1 MLTQEDYWMIKE
13 LHERG
18 IYRKDI
24 ADRLGVHPK
33 TITRALKQSGAASRR
48 RRRQKYAKL
57 KPYLGR
63 VDELLAAG
71 VYNAVVIYREIQALG
86 YSGSIRVLRSY
97 IEPKRI
103 LRPSKATV
111 RFETRPGQQLQH
123 DWGEL
128 KVPLAG
134 VVQKVYIAVNTLG
147 YSRRFHVMAAR
158 RCDAEHTYE
167 SLVRAFA
174 WFGGVSRQVWV
185 DNQKSAVLKH
195 VPGAVQFNPRFKQL
209 ACHYDFV
216 PKACRPYRARTKGK
230 VERMV
235 GYVKQHFFV
244 RYRDFADFAHL
255 NQLLEQWLTEE
266 ADRRLHGTVKEVVAV
281 RFEREREALMPLPAH
296 RFDTSYVQTRQ
307 VGWDAY
313 IDVRGNRYS
322 VPAPYCG
329 QTVTVYISLNDELA
343 VYAGERCIARHRL
356 VDAQAGWQ
364 TVADHHRRLWAEVAV
379 QARPLDSYEE
389 VIHGDA
395 G

>member
-13 LHERG
+13 LHEQG
-18 IYRKDI
+18 LYRKDI

-33 TITRALKQSGAASRR
+33 TVTRALKQGDAPSRR
-48 RRRQKYAKL
+48 RRRQKYVKL
-57 KPYLGR
+57 KPYLGK

-71 VYNAVVIYREIQALG
+71 VYNAVVIYREIQAQG
-86 YSGSIRVLRSY
+86 YSGGIRVLRSY
-97 IEPKRI
+97 IEPKRT
-103 LRPSKATV
+103 LRTSKATV

-128 KVPLAG
+128 PIDLAG
-134 VVQKVYIAVNTLG
+134 VRQKAYIAVNTLG
-147 YSRRFHVMAAR
+147 YSRRFHVMAAH

-167 SLVRAFA
+167 SLIRAFQ
-174 WFGGVSRQVWV
+174 WFGGVPRQVWV
-185 DNQKSAVLKH
+185 DNQKSAVLSH
-195 VPGAVQFNPRFKQL
+195 VPGAVRFNERFKQL
-209 ACHYDFV
+209 ACHYGFV

-244 RYRDFADFAHL
+244 RYRAFESWAHL
-255 NQLLEQWLTEE
+255 NRLLEDWLIEE
-266 ADRRLHGTVKEVVAV
+266 ADRRLHGTVKEVVAE
-281 RFEREREALMPLPAH
+281 RFERERPALAPLPVH
-296 RFDTSYVQTRQ
+296 RFDTSYIETRQ

-329 QTVTVYISLNDELA
+329 RTVTVRIRLDGGLA
-343 VYAGERCIARHRL
+343 VHDGERCIARHRL
-356 VDAQAGWQ
+356 VDVKAGWQ

-379 QARPLDSYEE
+379 QTRSLERYEE
-389 VIHGDA
+389 VTRA
-395 G
+395 GS

>member
-1 MLTQEDYWMIKE
+1 M
-13 LHERG
+13 
-18 IYRKDI
+18 
-24 ADRLGVHPK
+24 
-33 TITRALKQSGAASRR
+33 
-48 RRRQKYAKL
+48 
-57 KPYLGR
+57 
-63 VDELLAAG
+63 
-71 VYNAVVIYREIQALG
+71 
-86 YSGSIRVLRSY
+86 
-97 IEPKRI
+97 
-103 LRPSKATV
+103 
-111 RFETRPGQQLQH
+111 
-123 DWGEL
+123 
-128 KVPLAG
+128 
-134 VVQKVYIAVNTLG
+134 
-147 YSRRFHVMAAR
+147 
-158 RCDAEHTYE
+158 
-167 SLVRAFA
+167 
-174 WFGGVSRQVWV
+174 

-230 VERMV
+230 VEQMV

-255 NQLLEQWLTEE
+255 NQLLEQWLIEE
-266 ADRRLHGTVKEVVAV
+266 ADRRLHGTVKEVIAV

-379 QARPLDSYEE
+379 QARSLDSYEE
-389 VIHGDA
+389 VIHADA

>member
-1 MLTQEDYWMIKE
+1 MD
-13 LHERG
+13 
-18 IYRKDI
+18 
-24 ADRLGVHPK
+24 
-33 TITRALKQSGAASRR
+33 
-48 RRRQKYAKL
+48 
-57 KPYLGR
+57 
-63 VDELLAAG
+63 
-71 VYNAVVIYREIQALG
+71 
-86 YSGSIRVLRSY
+86 
-97 IEPKRI
+97 
-103 LRPSKATV
+103 
-111 RFETRPGQQLQH
+111 
-123 DWGEL
+123 
-128 KVPLAG
+128 
-134 VVQKVYIAVNTLG
+134 
-147 YSRRFHVMAAR
+147 
-158 RCDAEHTYE
+158 
-167 SLVRAFA
+167 
-174 WFGGVSRQVWV
+174 
-185 DNQKSAVLKH
+185 KSASQDSNAAPQKPVR
-195 VPGAVQFNPRFKQL
+195 VGQFWTPIVGQ
-209 ACHYDFV
+209 YSMPID
-216 PKACRPYRARTKGK
+216 TKGK

-255 NQLLEQWLTEE
+255 DQLLEQWLIEE

-379 QARPLDSYEE
+379 QARSLDSYEE
-389 VIHGDA
+389 VIHA
-395 G
+395 RTFPRLWH